1 MSHTHTPTIQTVMD
15 AIRDIDDKYIRETF
29 NEVMD
34 TVIHNIPVECL
45 PSVIRKI
52 QDILK
57 EKQIDITENDDI
69 ENRSMSY
76 HPVDEL
82 DGMDGGELSS
92 FTSLMSSTRFGYKKP
107 TKTVTRLKLT

>member
-1 MSHTHTPTIQTVMD
+1 MSHTPTIQTVMD

-29 NEVMD
+29 NEVID

-52 QDILK
+52 QDIIK

-69 ENRSMSY
+69 ENRSMTY
-76 HPVDEL
+76 PVDEL
-82 DGMDGGELSS
+82 DGMDDGGDLSS
-92 FTSLMSSTRFGYKKP
+92 FTSLMSSKRFGYKKP